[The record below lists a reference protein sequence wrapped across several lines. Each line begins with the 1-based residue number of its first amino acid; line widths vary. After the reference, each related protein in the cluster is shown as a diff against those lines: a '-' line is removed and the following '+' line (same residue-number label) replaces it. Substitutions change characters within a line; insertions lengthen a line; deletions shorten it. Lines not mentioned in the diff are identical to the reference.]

1 MSAQRRG
8 NKLATQLRAQRIW
21 RMKLKGLTTQEIA
34 TQEKLSER
42 AVRWHLELHQRV
54 IDHKVR
60 NLTVAIIAAE
70 LLASSE
76 ERIRQLWGAYLKPD
90 SSETAKLNALAQ
102 LRDEDGEVV
111 KHMQSLGLV
120 HKEADRVELT
130 VFMKELMDIVKEV
143 IPDDRVLHRLAR
155 KLDQRA
161 ASLGG
166 RDAARGAPR
175 GSPAGHQPVH

>member
-1 MSAQRRG
+1 MSTQRRV
-8 NKLATQLRAQRIW
+8 NKLETKLRAQRIW
-21 RMKLKGLTTQEIA
+21 RMNLRGLTTPEIA
-34 TQEKLSER
+34 PQEKLSER

-54 IDHKVR
+54 IDHKVK
-60 NLTVAIIAAE
+60 NLTVAVIAAE
-70 LLASSE
+70 LMGNSE
-76 ERIRQLWGAYLKPD
+76 ERVRQLWGNYLKPEN
-90 SSETAKLNALAQ
+90 SETAKLNALAQ
-102 LRDEDGEVV
+102 LRDEDEKVV

-130 VFMKELMDIVKEV
+130 GFMQELMDTVKEV
-143 IPDDRVLHRLAR
+143 IPDVRTLNRLAR

>member
-8 NKLATQLRAQRIW
+8 NKLATKLRAQRIW
-21 RMKLKGLTTQEIA
+21 RMKLKGLTTEEIA
-34 TQEKLSER
+34 VQEKLSER
-42 AVRWHLELHQRV
+42 AVRWHLELHKRV

-70 LLASSE
+70 LLAGSE
-76 ERIRQLWGAYLKPD
+76 ERVRQLWGTYLKPD
-90 SSETAKLNALAQ
+90 GSETAKLNALSQ
-102 LRDEDGEVV
+102 LRDEDGGIV

-130 VFMKELMDIVKEV
+130 VFMSELMDVVKEV
-143 IPDDRVLHRLAR
+143 ISDGRVLNRLAR

-166 RDAARGAPR
+166 RDAARGE
-175 GSPAGHQPVH
+175 PAGPEAEH